1 VIRPMSDEHHDY
13 RGYAGRVAGG
23 VWRAGDEVLVLPSGG
38 RTRVSAVEDATAPLE
53 RAVPGMSVTIRL
65 EDDLDIS
72 RGDMLCDPD
81 QPSVA
86 ARQLDAT
93 VCWMSERPLRA
104 GARLGIKQ
112 TTRSVRAIV
121 EEIRS
126 VLDVH
131 TLEEDRSKHELALND
146 IGAVTLRLSAPL
158 AVDAYGDNRTTGAFI
173 LIDEATN
180 DTVAAGMVRA
190 ATA

>member
-1 VIRPMSDEHHDY
+1 M
-13 RGYAGRVAGG
+13 
-23 VWRAGDEVLVLPSGG
+23 
-38 RTRVSAVEDATAPLE
+38 
-53 RAVPGMSVTIRL
+53 
-65 EDDLDIS
+65 
-72 RGDMLCDPD
+72 
-81 QPSVA
+81 
-86 ARQLDAT
+86 
-93 VCWMSERPLRA
+93 
-104 GARLGIKQ
+104 
-112 TTRSVRAIV
+112 
-121 EEIRS
+121 
-126 VLDVH
+126 LDVH